1 MDTALRLLLLLSLG
15 GTAMGLVLMLMRRV
29 FGKRLPSALYYY
41 AWLLVLVRLIL
52 PLPGLVPLEKTEAA
66 SAQVYAGE
74 AAAWRASDRVWS
86 SGRQSQDSPVTDEA
100 RTESGAEEISVSA
113 AAPQTAD
120 ETLETGE
127 PEETPVSAGAL
138 WARVRT
144 VLSRPGFWLAVWAA
158 GAVVCAAGGVGGYVR
173 FMRALKKTFRPAYP
187 SDMQVY
193 DRVYGGKKPVLV
205 RSRCVKS
212 PMLMGLW
219 KPMLVLPNRVY
230 APPMLENILRHE
242 LTHYHRGDIVYKWF
256 AMAVFS
262 LHWFNPFAGLFRREM
277 DRLCELSC
285 DEYILRE
292 MTEEEKRDYGETLLS
307 LAAIRPLPK
316 SVVAT
321 TFATE
326 KRTLKERLEQIMTY
340 KHRGKA
346 GLALALAAILLLGG
360 CGAVMGPEA
369 ADTEE
374 NVVQAQTLSVQ
385 PTPEP
390 IPVMGDRGDGLTVST
405 VEEFLAAIA
414 PGSTIYLE
422 PGEYVLSQAENYGQ
436 DLQGGWYTWEYVGNG
451 YQLSI
456 YDVEGLTI
464 LGGGEATICTEP
476 RGVEVMAF
484 YGCSGIDIRGTVVG
498 HTEYPSACSGG
509 VLYFESTDDVSVSD
523 CVLYGCGTWGI
534 TAINSRSIIALNT
547 VIYDCSYGAVQA
559 LCCYD
564 IQFVDGWVYDC
575 SEYAE
580 TDLFR
585 FINCYGAAVVNSEV
599 YGNGSAF
606 VLRTRYSDEVYL
618 LGTRVTDNDIS
629 NAILSAYPYN
639 VVVEGCSF
647 GNNGT
652 AAFVGQRDSEE
663 TSVAAVSLA
672 GKELDEAD
680 FAAMTLAEQ
689 SYEGPAPVAAT
700 AVEKTVLDNGVAE
713 VWVTNV
719 DEFLAAIGP
728 DTIIHMA
735 AGTYDL
741 STARNYGA
749 YGSQYYYWASG
760 WYSDGPAL
768 TITGVDNLTIL
779 GEGKDAV
786 EFLAVPRSVEVIT
799 FNACTNVTL
808 AGITAGHS
816 PINDSTCIG
825 GVVMLKNCDGIL
837 IRECGLFG
845 CGTYGVSTYATENV
859 QVLETEIYDCSVGAA
874 WIRCS
879 EDIAFENCDIHDCA
893 NDNAFDV
900 YESENVTRD
909 GMTLR

>member
-29 FGKRLPSALYYY
+29 LGKRLPSALYYY

-52 PLPGLVPLEKTEAA
+52 PLPGLVPLEETDTAP
-66 SAQVYAGE
+66 SQVYAGE
-74 AAAWRASDRVWS
+74 AAAWRASDRTWL
-86 SGRQSQDSPVTDEA
+86 SGGESEDSPVTDVDRA
-100 RTESGAEEISVSA
+100 ESGTEEISVSTA
-113 AAPQTAD
+113 VSQTAD
-120 ETLETGE
+120 TALETGDS
-127 PEETPVSAGAL
+127 EELPVEAGNL
-138 WARVRT
+138 WARAWA
-144 VLSRPGFWLAVWAA
+144 VLSRPGFWLVVWVA
-158 GAVVCAAGGVGGYVR
+158 GAVVYAAGCVGGYVR
-173 FMRALKKTFRPAYP
+173 FMHVLKKTFRPAYP

-193 DRVYGGKKPVLV
+193 DRVYDGKKPTLV
-205 RSRCVKS
+205 RSRYVKS

-219 KPMLVLPNRVY
+219 KPLLVLPNRVY
-230 APPMLENILRHE
+230 APSMLENVLRHE
-242 LTHYHRGDIVYKWF
+242 LTHYHRGDIAYKWF

-369 ADTEE
+369 ADTEK
-374 NVVQAQTLSVQ
+374 NAIQAQTLSAR
-385 PTPEP
+385 PTPDP
-390 IPVMGDRGDGLTVST
+390 IPVMGDRGDGITVST
-405 VEEFLAAIA
+405 VDEFLAAIA
-414 PGSTIYLE
+414 PGNTIYLE
-422 PGEYVLSQAENYGQ
+422 PGEYILSQAENYGQ
-436 DLQGGWYTWEYVGNG
+436 NNQGGWYTWEYVGNG

-476 RGVEVMAF
+476 RGVEVIAF
-484 YGCSGIDIRGTVVG
+484 YGCSGVNVCGTVVG
-498 HTEYPSACSGG
+498 HTEYPATCSGG
-509 VLYFESTDDVSVSD
+509 VLYFESTDEVSVSD

-534 TAINSRSIIALNT
+534 TAVNCRGVTALNT
-547 VIYDCSYGAVQA
+547 VIYDCSYGAIQA
-559 LCCYD
+559 ENSYD

-575 SEYAE
+575 SEYGME
-580 TDLFR
+580 LFC
-585 FINCYGAAVVNSEV
+585 FAGCYGAAVVNSEV
-599 YGNGSAF
+599 YGNGGDF
-606 VLRTRYSDEVYL
+606 VLRALYSDEVYL

-629 NAILSAYPYN
+629 LALLYAYPYN
-639 VVVEGCSF
+639 VVAEGCSF
-647 GNNGT
+647 ENNGT
-652 AAFVGQRDSEE
+652 TVFVGQRDLDD

-672 GKELDEAD
+672 GEELDEAD
-680 FAAMTLAEQ
+680 LAAMTLAEQ

-700 AVEKTVLDNGVAE
+700 AVEKTVLDDGITE
-713 VWVTNV
+713 VWVTNA

-741 STARNYGA
+741 STAQYYGA
-749 YGSQYYYWASG
+749 YGSQYYYWTSSR
-760 WYSDGPAL
+760 YSDGPGL
-768 TITGVDNLTIL
+768 VISGVDNLTIL

-786 EFLAVPRSVEVIT
+786 EFLAAPRYVEVIT

-816 PINDSTCIG
+816 PINESTCIG
-825 GVVMLKNCDGIL
+825 GVVKLENCDGVL

-845 CGTYGVSTYATENV
+845 CGTYGVSTYKAENV

-874 WIRCS
+874 WIRSS

-893 NDNAFDV
+893 NNNAFDI